1 MANASHVSRALSER
15 GFITSSSSSLDDGA
29 GRYTATTGDA
39 GTVLVFPAEP
49 VAAFVMIEALRDAGY
64 SADRMPGS
72 AIISVSGS
80 PRTAVHDAL
89 AASADAVDSPV
100 ARCLDRDDRGRDR
113 CDAAAVAVVW
123 GSLYAKEQV
132 GPKCMVHLI
141 ERLDLNALGPLSG
154 PQAITWLDPAALV
167 AEHTTATR
175 VDTTLDKVPADLLD
189 GLAQALAARRSM
201 VDVALSAARVIDGVD
216 AHRSARAAVKSHE
229 GLACVPRT
237 VIENL
242 RTALNLNDGTEDAL
256 IVAAAEQV
264 IARRTT
270 TVTIQEGQ
278 A

>member
-1 MANASHVSRALSER
+1 MATASHVSRALSER

-29 GRYTATTGDA
+29 GRYTATTGDD

-64 SADRMPGS
+64 IADRMPGS

-89 AASADAVDSPV
+89 AASTDADDTPV
-100 ARCLDRDDRGRDR
+100 ARCLDRDEHGRDR
-113 CDAAAVAVVW
+113 CDAPAVAVVW
-123 GSLYAKEQV
+123 GNLYAKDQV
-132 GPKCMVHLI
+132 GPKCTVHLI

-154 PQAITWLDPAALV
+154 PQAITWLDPTLLPPG
-167 AEHTTATR
+167 HTTATR
-175 VDTTLDKVPADLLD
+175 VDTTIDRVPGDLLD
-189 GLAQALAARRSM
+189 GLAQALAASRSM
-201 VDVALSAARVIDGVD
+201 VDVAMAAARVIDGVD
-216 AHRSARAAVKSHE
+216 EQRSTRRAAKTADPLT
-229 GLACVPRT
+229 GVPHT

-264 IARRTT
+264 IARR
-270 TVTIQEGQ
+270 VTIDTPQEEQ